1 MDANM
6 VTDDEAPND
15 DDSFV
20 QLVSIAKKGDG
31 FDGLCMTDPLMSPML
46 VITRNPKE
54 DANMVTEGEAIASKS
69 FDY

>member
-31 FDGLCMTDPLMSPML
+31 FDGFCMTDPL
-46 VITRNPKE
+46 NQN
-54 DANMVTEGEAIASKS
+54 DAGEPNACDHEKPQGGCQHG
-69 FDY
+69 DRRRGDCL